1 MSHKSLKILITA
13 LLVCLACYANSARY
27 RHARDLAYA
36 IELVSNSY
44 VDPVSKSDLKNA
56 ALQGMLESLDPNSS
70 YVSEESLGQF
80 SSIFEQRYAG
90 LGVQVEGPPIRP
102 AITVIATLFNS
113 PAFKAG
119 LLPGDLIV
127 EVDGVNTASIDTSEV
142 SKKISGSVGTQVRL
156 GIDRAGQRIDIQAT
170 RELIDTQSVSG
181 DRRLADGTW
190 DFKLQ
195 TAPRI
200 AYLHANLFGE
210 KTAIE
215 LENALRPLRGQIDAI
230 ILDLRDNGGGLLNTA
245 VDVCDLFLDDG
256 LIVATQ
262 GRGMTKIESVNA
274 KPGTAV
280 PANLP
285 IAVLINENS
294 ASASE
299 VVAACLKDRNRAII
313 VGQRSYGKGNV
324 QSVIPIEG
332 GRAAIRFTTA
342 YYFPPSGRRIH
353 KRPKDTDDDQWG
365 VEPSPGA
372 EITLDQKQLAIAS
385 ERMRRRSDPLRNG
398 VLADHPLSR
407 VEDPNDEQISQ
418 DTQLLRAIE
427 LIQSKINPP

>member
-1 MSHKSLKILITA
+1 MEI
-13 LLVCLACYANSARY
+13 
-27 RHARDLAYA
+27 
-36 IELVSNSY
+36 
-44 VDPVSKSDLKNA
+44 
-56 ALQGMLESLDPNSS
+56 
-70 YVSEESLGQF
+70 
-80 SSIFEQRYAG
+80 
-90 LGVQVEGPPIRP
+90 
-102 AITVIATLFNS
+102 
-113 PAFKAG
+113 
-119 LLPGDLIV
+119 
-127 EVDGVNTASIDTSEV
+127 
-142 SKKISGSVGTQVRL
+142 
-156 GIDRAGQRIDIQAT
+156 
-170 RELIDTQSVSG
+170 
-181 DRRLADGTW
+181 
-190 DFKLQ
+190 
-195 TAPRI
+195 
-200 AYLHANLFGE
+200 
-210 KTAIE
+210 
-215 LENALRPLRGQIDAI
+215 ENALKPLRGQIDAI

-262 GRGMTKIESVNA
+262 GRGMTKIESANA
-274 KPGTAV
+274 KPGTIV
-280 PANLP
+280 PDNLP
-285 IAVLINENS
+285 VAVLINENS

-398 VLADHPLSR
+398 VLANHPLSR